1 MEKRS
6 YTNNWLPVLLLI
18 VMALI
23 GVILVGTLSAPEKEK
38 PGPEQALTLAHQ
50 RAIAAGFTDGKT
62 VARPSLGEDARVEY
76 STLCYFY
83 SPANSDRTG
92 VIVCDE
98 HTTIIYDGDRG
109 VINIH
114 PQALKIVPELLQ
126 NMPPGTDLYI
136 TVVEEAAKIDQMIF
150 WFDQGRLYTE
160 NTN

>member
-1 MEKRS
+1 MSEKTANRIGMIIAAIMLCILFVFAGLVK
-6 YTNNWLPVLLLI
+6 NGILPLTTEDQ
-18 VMALI
+18 
-23 GVILVGTLSAPEKEK
+23 ILE
-38 PGPEQALTLAHQ
+38 LAHQ

-62 VARPSLGEDARVEY
+62 VARPSLGEDARIEY

-98 HTTIIYDGDRG
+98 HTTIIYDGDQG
-109 VINIH
+109 VINLN

-126 NMPPGTDLYI
+126 SMPPGTDLYI

-150 WFDQGRLYTE
+150 WLDQGRLYPE
-160 NTN
+160 AAK

>member
-1 MEKRS
+1 MSEKTANRIGMIIAAIMLCILFVFAGLVK
-6 YTNNWLPVLLLI
+6 NGILPLTTEDQ
-18 VMALI
+18 
-23 GVILVGTLSAPEKEK
+23 ILE
-38 PGPEQALTLAHQ
+38 LAHQ

-62 VARPSLGEDARVEY
+62 VARPSLGEDARIEY

-83 SPANSDRTG
+83 SPASSDHRTG

-98 HTTIIYDGDRG
+98 HVTIIYDGDKG
-109 VINIH
+109 VIMLN

-126 NMPPGTDLYI
+126 SMPPGTDLYI

-150 WFDQGRLYTE
+150 WFDQGRLYPE

>member
-1 MEKRS
+1 MTMMGVMLFAILSTSEQEK
-6 YTNNWLPVLLLI
+6 YGL
-18 VMALI
+18 
-23 GVILVGTLSAPEKEK
+23 
-38 PGPEQALTLAHQ
+38 EQALALAHQ

-62 VARPSLGEDARVEY
+62 VARPSLGEDARIEY

-98 HTTIIYDGDRG
+98 HTTIIYDGDQG
-109 VINIH
+109 VINLN

-126 NMPPGTDLYI
+126 SMPPGTDLYI

-150 WFDQGRLYTE
+150 WFDQGRLYPE
-160 NTN
+160 AAK